1 MYDPSV
7 LNSIVT
13 TSPVAGPSSTELAPQ
28 QPHRY
33 LKLPHPRTGALNL
46 YLVRDEEAKILE
58 VQAINPERK
67 RSWFYGDEI
76 ISGEWL
82 ALIFAALPKTLAYI

>member
-1 MYDPSV
+1 VYDPSV
-7 LNSIVT
+7 LNPIVT

-58 VQAINPERK
+58 IQAINPERK

-82 ALIFAALPKTLAYI
+82 ALIFAASPKTLAYD